1 MRLLLVAYPGAGK
14 GTQAAKLAAHYG
26 IVHLSSGVLLRAE
39 VARGSEIGRI
49 AAEFMK
55 RGDLVP
61 DELVLQTL
69 SVPVLEAAANGGY
82 VLDGFPRTVHQ
93 AEEAYSVAQLVEGV
107 ELQAAIHLRVSH
119 RELLNRIRARADHE
133 GRSDD
138 NELAIAHRFEV
149 FDAETR
155 PLLGFYANRGI
166 LVDINGEQGVQEVFA
181 DITAAIDGLRAAHD

>member
-1 MRLLLVAYPGAGK
+1 MG
-14 GTQAAKLAAHYG
+14 
-26 IVHLSSGVLLRAE
+26 
-39 VARGSEIGRI
+39 GSLQN
-49 AAEFMK
+49 FMK

-93 AEEAYSVAQLVEGV
+93 AEEAYSVAELVEGV

-119 RELLNRIRARADHE
+119 RELLNRIRARVDHE

-181 DITAAIDGLRAAHD
+181 DITAAIDGLRARSRLDHALGGPLGDRIFDESSTGHCARPEPPGTGRIHLGGGAQP